1 MHRRYNSRSG
11 SPLCLFFLVFMVL
24 SLPWAPTSQGRVV
37 SLETSFEEPVSSGL
51 GGRTLLVE
59 EVTAT
64 WCPTCASIDPELFQ
78 VADSHGSRIALI
90 ALHPSDGED
99 AFQPEASQ
107 YRIERLKT
115 IQSDVADS
123 TPTFVVEAG
132 IPRKGYDAWN
142 DVQRDILNTELTR
155 QSTSQLEF
163 EVVKTEE
170 GYRASITTASLV
182 EAEGSQLT
190 FMLLEH
196 EKAMPEGAINPGG
209 DVRDRVLVG
218 LAECN
223 VDNSTVTTAIGFLSA
238 DSATGCE
245 SSLTVEFEEMDSWS
259 LILVHEATLE
269 SIEAGGSTSTFGAV
283 ELAKRPLAT
292 VSETSSATSL
302 LLGACVALSILAI
315 IRKK

>member
-1 MHRRYNSRSG
+1 MANRQGLGSG
-11 SPLCLFFLVFMVL
+11 FPLLLFILLFML
-24 SLPWAPTSQGRVV
+24 ISLPWTPNSQGRVV
-37 SLETSFEEPVSSGL
+37 GLDTSFEEPVSSGL

-107 YRIERLKT
+107 QRIERLKT
-115 IQSDVADS
+115 IQSDVANS

-132 IPRKGYDAWN
+132 TPRKGYDAW
-142 DVQRDILNTELTR
+142 DEVQRDILNTELTR

-170 GYRASITTASLV
+170 GYRASITTASLI
-182 EAEGSQLT
+182 ETEGSQLT

-196 EKAMPEGAINPGG
+196 EKQMPEGAINPGG
-209 DVRDRVLVG
+209 DSRDRVLVG

-223 VDNSTVTTAIGFLSA
+223 VENNTITSEIGFLGVEST
-238 DSATGCE
+238 TGCA
-245 SSLTVEFEEMDSWS
+245 SSLTVEFAEMDSWS
-259 LILVHEATLE
+259 LILIHEPSQQ
-269 SIEAGGSTSTFGAV
+269 SIAEDGVTSTYGAV
-283 ELAKRPLAT
+283 ELARRPLAT
-292 VSETSSATSL
+292 PADTSSAAPL
-302 LLGACVALSILAI
+302 ILGTCVALSLVAI

>member
-1 MHRRYNSRSG
+1 MVSRQSSG
-11 SPLCLFFLVFMVL
+11 SNFPPRLFLLVFMML
-24 SLPWAPTSQGRVV
+24 SLPWTPTSQGRVV
-37 SLETSFEEPVSSGL
+37 SLDTSFAEPVSSGL

-64 WCPTCASIDPELFQ
+64 WCPTCASIDPELFE

-107 YRIERLKT
+107 QRIERLKV
-115 IQSDVADS
+115 IQPDVADS

-132 IPRKGYDAWN
+132 IPRKGYDAWQ
-142 DVQRDILNTELTR
+142 DVQRDILNTELMR

-170 GYRASITTASLV
+170 GYRASITTAALV

-196 EKAMPEGAINPGG
+196 EKVMPEGAINPGG
-209 DVRDRVLVG
+209 DFRDRVLVG

-223 VDNSTVTTAIGFLSA
+223 IDDNTIASHVGFLGVEST
-238 DSATGCE
+238 TGCA
-245 SSLTVEFEEMDSWS
+245 SSLTVEFAEMDSWS
-259 LILVHEATLE
+259 LILVHEANLE
-269 SIEAGGSTSTFGAV
+269 SIEAGGPTSTYGAV

-292 VSETSSATSL
+292 AAEASSAIPMLLGMCL
-302 LLGACVALSILAI
+302 LLSAVAI

>member
-1 MHRRYNSRSG
+1 MASRHKLGGRFTPS
-11 SPLCLFFLVFMVL
+11 LLLLIFMML
-24 SLPWAPTSQGRVV
+24 SLPWTPTSQGRVV
-37 SLETSFEEPVSSGL
+37 GLDTSFAEPVSSGL

-64 WCPTCASIDPELFQ
+64 WCPTCASIDPELFE

-107 YRIERLKT
+107 QRIERLKV
-115 IQSDVADS
+115 IQPDVADS

-132 IPRKGYDAWN
+132 VPRKGYDAWQE
-142 DVQRDILNTELTR
+142 VQRDILNTELTR

-163 EVVKTEE
+163 EVIKTGT
-170 GYRASITTASLV
+170 GYQATITTASLI

-196 EKAMPEGAINPGG
+196 EKPMPEGAINPGG
-209 DVRDRVLVG
+209 DSRDRVLVG

-223 VDNSTVTTAIGFLSA
+223 VGNNTITSAFGYSGVSINSTCA
-238 DSATGCE
+238 
-245 SSLTVEFEEMDSWS
+245 SSFSVEFGEMESWS
-259 LILVHEATLE
+259 LILVHEATTE
-269 SIEAGGSTSTFGAV
+269 SIKDGGPTSTYGAV

-292 VSETSSATSL
+292 AAEASSAIPMLLGMCL
-302 LLGACVALSILAI
+302 LLSAVAI